1 MAKSERESRVAR
13 VAMTL
18 LSCCLLMSMQ
28 SPGWSD
34 ETGRITIL
42 EENDSLYF
50 NSDKHY
56 TQGFRISDLLGETPS
71 PDGLWD
77 DAFKIVRSVTPVFEP
92 GGTRRIG
99 VFLGQSIFTPKNLAI
114 RPPDPHDRP

>member
-13 VAMTL
+13 VVMTL

-28 SPGWSD
+28 SRAYND

-50 NSDKHY
+50 NSAFGRMRSIDP
-56 TQGFRISDLLGETPS
+56 TLIACLLI
-71 PDGLWD
+71 L
-77 DAFKIVRSVTPVFEP
+77 
-92 GGTRRIG
+92 
-99 VFLGQSIFTPKNLAI
+99 
-114 RPPDPHDRP
+114 